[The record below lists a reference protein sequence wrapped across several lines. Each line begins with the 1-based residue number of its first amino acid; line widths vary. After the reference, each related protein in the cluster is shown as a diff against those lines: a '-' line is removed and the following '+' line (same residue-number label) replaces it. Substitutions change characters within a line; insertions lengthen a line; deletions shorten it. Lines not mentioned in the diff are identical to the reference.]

1 MKNKQLSLKD
11 KQILTNE
18 WAMILSSGLPISEG
32 LYILKDQVMNKD
44 LKEVIESIQ
53 KDFLENGDFAGA
65 IKNSKAFDPYMEKMI
80 YIGQQSGHLDEVMQ
94 KMVEYYQRQRDM
106 ENQVKEAL
114 TYPMVLLC
122 IMFIIVALMVFKV
135 LPIFEGLLDNL
146 ALSVSDFSFSLMN
159 IGTLFGKI
167 SLGVLVVILLG
178 FLLFWLGNQ
187 YFKNNS
193 NWNNFLSTFV
203 LTKKL
208 YLKLSLAKF
217 TYAISLFFAGG
228 YPIDEAID
236 IVSDFIEH
244 PQLKKKILE
253 IKDDLM
259 NGSSFISLL
268 LKKKVY
274 EGYYANML
282 AIADRTG
289 KQDEMFHRLSDL
301 YQKDVEDATSR
312 FINVIEP
319 SIIAFLSLIVGILL
333 LSIMLPLMSLMV
345 AL

>member
-32 LYILKDQVMNKD
+32 LYILQDQVMNKD

-65 IKNSKAFDPYMEKMI
+65 IKNIKAFDPYMEKMI

-94 KMVEYYQRQRDM
+94 KMVEYYQRQEDM

-159 IGTLFGKI
+159 IGTLFGKNQFRCFGCDLARI
-167 SLGVLVVILLG
+167 LVILVRKSV
-178 FLLFWLGNQ
+178 F
-187 YFKNNS
+187 
-193 NWNNFLSTFV
+193 
-203 LTKKL
+203 
-208 YLKLSLAKF
+208 
-217 TYAISLFFAGG
+217 
-228 YPIDEAID
+228 
-236 IVSDFIEH
+236 
-244 PQLKKKILE
+244 
-253 IKDDLM
+253 
-259 NGSSFISLL
+259 
-268 LKKKVY
+268 
-274 EGYYANML
+274 
-282 AIADRTG
+282 
-289 KQDEMFHRLSDL
+289 
-301 YQKDVEDATSR
+301 
-312 FINVIEP
+312 
-319 SIIAFLSLIVGILL
+319 
-333 LSIMLPLMSLMV
+333 
-345 AL
+345 